1 MIKRPKSIY
10 LVSFWT
16 FIWLTLTLSPG
27 TFLLK
32 SYNEAGRSLPL
43 LLQLLFGIWLVL
55 IITVPIS
62 LILLRKTAVW
72 IAIGIF
78 AITSVFSIIKF
89 IVLIPNLP
97 NLQITFRFYICW
109 IVILA
114 LNFICIWYLIR
125 LRFRRICDQFRE
137 EKRVAAIT
145 KKLTKI

>member
-16 FIWLTLTLSPG
+16 FIWLSLTLGPG
-27 TFLLK
+27 TSLLK
-32 SYNEAGRSLPL
+32 SYNEAGRPLPL
-43 LLQLLFGIWLVL
+43 LLQLLFGIGLVL
-55 IITVPIS
+55 IITIPIS
-62 LILLRKTAVW
+62 LILLKKTAVW

-78 AITSVFSIIKF
+78 AITSVFPIIKC
-89 IVLIPNLP
+89 IVIIPNPQL
-97 NLQITFRFYICW
+97 TFRFYIFC
-109 IVILA
+109 IVVLA

-125 LRFRRICDQFRE
+125 PRFRRICDQFRE